1 MKRIIFSLISVLVI
15 AFVFSGCSAKERKV
29 SEPYYDRANQ
39 AAEKAHDKLN
49 KD

>member
-1 MKRIIFSLISVLVI
+1 MKKVILSVISIMTV
-15 AFVFSGCSAKERKV
+15 AFVFSGCSAKDRKA

-39 AAEKAHDKLN
+39 AAEKAHDRLN